1 MVRFLIL
8 ISNLFLL
15 PNIALAENLGSN
27 IENDPSLPLRAA
39 KGDPQIRVVSVDRVT
54 DAVRPKLLRPLPSVR
69 EIVVN
74 SK

>member
-39 KGDPQIRVVSVDRVT
+39 KGDRQIRVVSVDRVT

>member
-39 KGDPQIRVVSVDRVT
+39 KGDWQIRVVSVDRVT
-54 DAVRPKLLRPLPSVR
+54 DAVRPKLLRP
-69 EIVVN
+69 
-74 SK
+74 